1 MVLEV
6 QISALMM
13 ISSEISVTTPD
24 FKTLFESAPGW
35 AIVLTPDL
43 IVVAVS
49 DAYLCGIMTKREE
62 MINRRLFD
70 VFPDNATDSGVRNLQ
85 ASLDSVLQNREQH
98 RMPVQKYHVRK
109 PESQGGGF
117 EQRYWSLVNS
127 PVFGVDNEVAYII
140 HRVEDVTEFVQLK
153 QQGVEAERAFLE
165 LERQV
170 QERTAQLQQA
180 LEFEAML
187 KRITD
192 KVRDSLDESQ
202 ILQTA
207 LEELAFVLGVNCCNT
222 ALYNLEEGTS
232 TIYYEYATLNP
243 GAQARVMQIANF
255 PEVYQQILGGQY
267 CQFCSIM
274 PNPIRGRVALL
285 ACPILDDQG
294 VLGDL
299 WLTNQH
305 DYAFN
310 DLEIRLV
317 QQVANQCAIALRQ
330 ARLYQAAKAQVEEL
344 QKLSRL
350 KDDFLSTVSHE
361 LRTPM
366 SNIKMAI
373 QMLKISHSAERSQH
387 YLEILQ
393 NECAREIQ
401 LINDLL
407 DLQRLETASYSSLL
421 VEAINLQDLLPIII
435 QPFLDRTQQCQQ
447 TLQINLPP
455 DLPTLISDRPSLE
468 RILAELLNNACKYTP
483 FGGEIVLSICDKSVT
498 SATIFTISNSVEIA
512 EVELP
517 RIFDKFYRVSQ
528 SDRWKQGGTGLGLAL
543 VQKLVEQL
551 QGTILVESSRGWT
564 TFTIELPNDL
574 QSL

>member
-6 QISALMM
+6 QISVLM

-43 IVVAVS
+43 IIVAVS
-49 DAYLCGIMTKREE
+49 DAYLCDTMTKREE
-62 MINRRLFD
+62 IINRRLFD
-70 VFPDNATDSGVRNLQ
+70 VFADDATDSGVRNLQ
-85 ASLDSVLQNREQH
+85 ASLESVLQNRSQH
-98 RMPVQKYHVRK
+98 SMPVQKYHVRR

-117 EQRYWSLVNS
+117 EQRYWSLVNT
-127 PVFGVDNEVAYII
+127 PVFGVDNEVAYIV

-373 QMLKISHSAERSQH
+373 QMLKISPSAERSQH

-421 VEAINLQDLLPIII
+421 VEAINLQDWLPIII
-435 QPFLDRTQQCQQ
+435 EPFLDRTQQRQQ

-455 DLPTLISDRPSLE
+455 DLPTIISDRASLE

-483 FGGEIVLSICDKSVT
+483 FGGEIVLSICDQCVSA
-498 SATIFTISNSVEIA
+498 ATIFTISNSVEIA

-564 TFTIELPNDL
+564 TFTVELPKDL

>member
-6 QISALMM
+6 QISVLM

-43 IVVAVS
+43 IIVAVS
-49 DAYLCGIMTKREE
+49 DAYLCGTMTKREE
-62 MINRRLFD
+62 IINRRLFD
-70 VFPDNATDSGVRNLQ
+70 VFADDATDSGVRNLQ
-85 ASLDSVLQNREQH
+85 ASLESVLQNRSQH
-98 RMPVQKYHVRK
+98 SMPVQKYHVRR

-117 EQRYWSLVNS
+117 EQRYWSLVNT
-127 PVFGVDNEVAYII
+127 PVFGVDNEVAYIV

-373 QMLKISHSAERSQH
+373 QMLKISPSAERSQH

-421 VEAINLQDLLPIII
+421 VEAINLQDWLPIII
-435 QPFLDRTQQCQQ
+435 EPFLDRTQQRQQ

-455 DLPTLISDRPSLE
+455 DLPTIISDRASLE

-483 FGGEIVLSICDKSVT
+483 FGGEIVLSICDQCVSA
-498 SATIFTISNSVEIA
+498 ATIFTISNSVEIA

-564 TFTIELPNDL
+564 TFTVELPKDL

>member
-1 MVLEV
+1 
-6 QISALMM
+6 M
-13 ISSEISVTTPD
+13 ISSKISVTTPD
-24 FKTLFESAPGW
+24 FKTLFESSPGW

-43 IVVAVS
+43 IIVAVS
-49 DAYLCGIMTKREE
+49 DAYLCGTMTKREE
-62 MINRRLFD
+62 IINRRLFD
-70 VFPDNATDSGVRNLQ
+70 VFADDATDSGVRNLQ

-98 RMPVQKYHVRK
+98 RMPVQKYHVRR

-117 EQRYWSLVNS
+117 EQRYWSLINS

-373 QMLKISHSAERSQH
+373 QMLKISPSAERSQH

-421 VEAINLQDLLPIII
+421 VEAINLQDWLPIII
-435 QPFLDRTQQCQQ
+435 EPFLDRTQQRQQ

-455 DLPTLISDRPSLE
+455 DLPTLILDRASLE
-468 RILAELLNNACKYTP
+468 RILAELLNNACKYTS

-564 TFTIELPNDL
+564 TFTVELPNAL
-574 QSL
+574 PSL

>member
-1 MVLEV
+1 M
-6 QISALMM
+6 
-13 ISSEISVTTPD
+13 TTPD

-35 AIVLTPDL
+35 SIVLTPDL

-49 DAYLCGIMTKREE
+49 DAYLCGTVTKREE

-70 VFPDNATDSGVRNLQ
+70 VFPDDATDSGVSNLQ
-85 ASLDSVLQNREQH
+85 ASLDSVLQNRQQH
-98 RMPVQKYHVRK
+98 CMPVQKYHVRR

-127 PVFGVDNEVAYII
+127 PVFGVDNEVAYIVHCI
-140 HRVEDVTEFVQLK
+140 EDVTEFVQLK

-344 QKLSRL
+344 QTLSRL

-373 QMLKISHSAERSQH
+373 QMLKISPSAERSQH

-407 DLQRLETASYSSLL
+407 DLQRLETASYSTLL
-421 VEAINLQDLLPIII
+421 VEAINLQDWLPIII
-435 QPFLDRTQQCQQ
+435 EPFLDRTQQCQQ
-447 TLQINLPP
+447 ALQINLPT
-455 DLPTLISDRPSLE
+455 DLPTLISDRASLE

-483 FGGEIVLSICDKSVT
+483 FGGEIVVSIGDKSV
-498 SATIFTISNSVEIA
+498 SAATIFTISNSVEIA

-564 TFTIELPNDL
+564 TFTVELPNDL

>member
-6 QISALMM
+6 QISALM

-43 IVVAVS
+43 IIVAVS
-49 DAYLCGIMTKREE
+49 DAYLCGTMTKREE
-62 MINRRLFD
+62 IINRRLFD
-70 VFPDNATDSGVRNLQ
+70 VFPDDATDSGVRNLQ
-85 ASLDSVLQNREQH
+85 ASLESVLQNREQH
-98 RMPVQKYHVRK
+98 SMPVQKYHVRR

-127 PVFGVDNEVAYII
+127 PVFGVENEVAYIV

-255 PEVYQQILGGQY
+255 PEVYQQILGGQC

-373 QMLKISHSAERSQH
+373 QMLKISPSAERSQH

-421 VEAINLQDLLPIII
+421 VEVINLQDLLPIII
-435 QPFLDRTQQCQQ
+435 EPFLDRTQQCQQ

-455 DLPTLISDRPSLE
+455 DLPTLISDRASLE

-564 TFTIELPNDL
+564 TFTVELPNAL

>member
-6 QISALMM
+6 QISALM

-49 DAYLCGIMTKREE
+49 DAYLCGTVTKREE

-70 VFPDNATDSGVRNLQ
+70 VFPDDATDSGVRNLQ
-85 ASLDSVLQNREQH
+85 ASLDSVLQNRDQH
-98 RMPVQKYHVRK
+98 RMPVQKYHVRR

-207 LEELAFVLGVNCCNT
+207 LEELALVLGVNCCNT

-299 WLTNQH
+299 WLINQH

-373 QMLKISHSAERSQH
+373 QMLKISPSAERSQH

-435 QPFLDRTQQCQQ
+435 EPFLDRTQQCHQ

-455 DLPTLISDRPSLE
+455 DLPTLISDRASLE

-483 FGGEIVLSICDKSVT
+483 FGGEIVLSICDKSV
-498 SATIFTISNSVEIA
+498 SAATILTISNSVEIA

-564 TFTIELPNDL
+564 TFTVELPNAL
-574 QSL
+574 PSF

>member
-1 MVLEV
+1 M
-6 QISALMM
+6 
-13 ISSEISVTTPD
+13 TTPD

-43 IVVAVS
+43 IIVAVS
-49 DAYLCGIMTKREE
+49 DAYLCGTMTKREE
-62 MINRRLFD
+62 IINRRLFD
-70 VFPDNATDSGVRNLQ
+70 VFPDDATDSGVRNLQ
-85 ASLDSVLQNREQH
+85 ASLESVLQNREQH
-98 RMPVQKYHVRK
+98 SMPVQKYHVRR

-127 PVFGVDNEVAYII
+127 PVFGVDNEVAYIV

-153 QQGVEAERAFLE
+153 QQGVEAERTFLE

-373 QMLKISHSAERSQH
+373 QMLKISPSAERSQH

-421 VEAINLQDLLPIII
+421 VEAINLQDWLPIII
-435 QPFLDRTQQCQQ
+435 EPFLDRTQQCQQ

-455 DLPTLISDRPSLE
+455 DLPTLISDRASLE

-564 TFTIELPNDL
+564 TFTVELPNAL